1 MGRSAINL
9 TTEQNVL
16 SETLSLTWFPISK
29 MDLSKVLLLIFLC
42 TFGQLSAIAGT
53 EPELFYFADPDRLW
67 TKENIAE
74 RFRSAPDQ
82 FRQTDKA
89 INLGL
94 SKGRLWILIDQKEL
108 VNKNVVVF
116 ENAFLDQII
125 IHPLREGVFLSPV
138 STGDCF
144 PYHYR
149 SFNYI
154 YANSDIPEN
163 TDLLCIEVISKG
175 TMKVPVH
182 LYTFNEF
189 IQLIQNSAAF
199 HYLYFGI
206 IIVTCLLAF
215 GIYTWLRNSIFILYA
230 LSILGTACVSFL
242 YYGYFF
248 KYFWPDNPAMNQ
260 WGTLTLLLALF
271 NLLFIEKLLN
281 IRQYHKRLRWSFIV
295 YYAAYILIIITWT
308 ITNHPLLQIPFL
320 GVIAL
325 FPFLPILAG
334 ILLFRK
340 IDRKTNFFFLAGVS
354 AFFLSVLIYMGVIN
368 GLIGVNV
375 YTDNAFQIGSI
386 IEIFFFNLA
395 LIDRVKKLKRKQEEI
410 LVLQKKML
418 EKKVLQRTLE
428 LTRKNDLIEEKNKLL
443 ENQHERLEKKVKKR
457 TNELLRT
464 NKELND
470 RNFRLEQFANV
481 TAHNLRGPV
490 ATLLGLCSI
499 FNKEDYNDPLNITII
514 QNIQESAVKVDSIL
528 KDLSTLLDHHQNAN
542 SLYEEVY
549 FEAIFI
555 NVLSILKHEFEKSG
569 GTITTD
575 FHHAPSGYMVQV
587 YIKNIFF
594 NLISNGLKY
603 HKERVP
609 PAIEIRSYRSEEF
622 ICLEFRDHGIGIDL
636 LQYKEKIFQ
645 PYQRFHINLPGK
657 GLGLYT
663 CKTQIEN
670 MGGKIKVLSEVNK
683 GTCFTVFLPDI
694 HPDSN
699 ISDEQYLA
707 DDLSFKLSS

>member
-1 MGRSAINL
+1 MTDAYLISAMKLRRIL
-9 TTEQNVL
+9 IVL
-16 SETLSLTWFPISK
+16 IL
-29 MDLSKVLLLIFLC
+29 FLM
-42 TFGQLSAIAGT
+42 QRLPAWAGT
-53 EPELFYFADPDRLW
+53 QPELFYFADPDEKYSREQLV
-67 TKENIAE
+67 
-74 RFRSAPDQ
+74 RQ
-82 FRQTDKA
+82 FSMTPEEFHKTDKGV
-89 INLGL
+89 NLGL
-94 SKGRLWILIDQKEL
+94 MKGRLWILLEKKGFEDKSVI
-108 VNKNVVVF
+108 VF
-116 ENAFLDQII
+116 ENAFIDHIVV
-125 IHPLREGVFLSPV
+125 HPLQNGRFLPFAY
-138 STGDCF
+138 TGDRY
-144 PYHYR
+144 PYSRR
-149 SFNYI
+149 SFDYI
-154 YANSDIPEN
+154 FANLEIPDSTE
-163 TDLLCIEVISKG
+163 LVCIEVVTKG
-175 TMKVPVH
+175 SMKVPIH
-182 LYTFNEF
+182 LYSFQEF
-189 IQLIQNSAAF
+189 IQLIQNNTAF
-199 HYLYFGI
+199 HFLYFGI
-206 IIVTCLLAF
+206 MLITCLLSA
-215 GIYTWLRNSIFILYA
+215 GIYTWLRNPLFILYA
-230 LSILGTACVSFL
+230 LSILGTVCVSFL
-242 YYGYFF
+242 HYGYLF
-248 KYFWPDNPAMNQ
+248 KYVWPDLPELNQ
-260 WGTLTLLLALF
+260 WASLTLLCALF
-271 NLLFIEKLLN
+271 NLFFIESLLN
-281 IRQYHKRLRWSFIV
+281 IKQHSKGLHWLFRSYYVIYGVIVIGWS
-295 YYAAYILIIITWT
+295 L
-308 ITNHPLLQIPFL
+308 TNHPSLEIPFF
-320 GVIAL
+320 GIVTL
-325 FPFLPILAG
+325 FPFFPLLAG
-334 ILLFRK
+334 ILLYK
-340 IDRKTNFFFLAGVS
+340 KNDRKTSSYFFAGVF
-354 AFFLSVLIYMGVIN
+354 AFFLSVVVYMGVLN
-368 GLIGVNV
+368 GFVEVNV
-375 YTDNAFQIGSI
+375 FTDNVFQIGSI
-386 IEIFFFNLA
+386 FEIFFFNLA

-410 LVLQKKML
+410 LVLQKKRL

-499 FNKEDYNDPLNITII
+499 FNKEDYNDPLNVTII

-575 FHHAPSGYMVQV
+575 FHHAPSGYVVQV

-603 HKERVP
+603 HRERIP
-609 PAIEIRSYRSEEF
+609 PTIEIRSYRSEEF

-699 ISDEQYLA
+699 ISDEQYSA

>member
-1 MGRSAINL
+1 MNL
-9 TTEQNVL
+9 RK
-16 SETLSLTWFPISK
+16 I
-29 MDLSKVLLLIFLC
+29 LLVFFLC
-42 TFGQLSAIAGT
+42 FFGQLSIIAGT
-53 EPELFYFADPDRLW
+53 EAELFYLADPCRQW
-67 TKENIAE
+67 TKESIVE
-74 RFRSAPDQ
+74 RFRTDPNQ
-82 FRQTDKA
+82 FRQTDKPVN
-89 INLGL
+89 IGL
-94 SKGRLWILIDQKEL
+94 LKGRLWIVIDKDAL
-108 VNKNVVVF
+108 VDKDVVVF
-116 ENAFLDQII
+116 ENAFLDQLI
-125 IHPLREGVFLSPV
+125 IHPLKDSDFLSPV
-138 STGDCF
+138 STGDYY
-144 PYHYR
+144 PYHHR

-154 YANSDIPEN
+154 YANLKIPED
-163 TDLLCIEVISKG
+163 TDLLCIEVLNKG
-175 TMKVPVH
+175 TMKVPVN

-189 IQLIQNSAAF
+189 IQLIQNSTAF

-206 IIVTCLLAF
+206 IIVTSLLSI
-215 GIYTWLRNSIFILYA
+215 GIYTWLRNSIFIFYA
-230 LSILGTACVSFL
+230 LSILGTAGVSFL
-242 YYGYFF
+242 HYGYFF

-260 WGTLTLLLALF
+260 WSTLALLLALF
-271 NLLFIEKLLN
+271 NLVFIERLLN
-281 IRQYHKRLRWSFIV
+281 IKQHYSGLRWLFTL
-295 YYAAYILIIITWT
+295 YYAIYSLITISWT
-308 ITNHPLLQIPFL
+308 ITNHPALEIPFL
-320 GVIAL
+320 SIIVV

-340 IDRKTNFFFLAGVS
+340 IDQKTNFFFLAGVL
-354 AFFLSVLIYMGVIN
+354 AFFLSVLIYMGVVN
-368 GLIGVNV
+368 GLVEVNV

-395 LIDRVKKLKRKQEEI
+395 LIDRVKKLKRKQEET
-410 LVLQKKML
+410 LVVQKKIL

-499 FNKEDYNDPLNITII
+499 FNKEDYNDPLNVTII
-514 QNIQESAVKVDSIL
+514 QNIQESATKVDSIL

-542 SLYEEVY
+542 SFYEEVY

-555 NVLSILKHEFEKSG
+555 NVLSILKNEFEKSG

-575 FHHAPSGYMVQV
+575 FNNAPSGHVVQV

-603 HKERVP
+603 HKECVP
-609 PAIEIRSYRSEEF
+609 PAIEIRSYRSEDF

-670 MGGKIKVLSEVNK
+670 MGGKIKVLSEVNN

-694 HPDSN
+694 RLDN
-699 ISDEQYLA
+699 DLSDEQHST
-707 DDLSFKLSS
+707 DNLSLKISS

>member
-1 MGRSAINL
+1 
-9 TTEQNVL
+9 
-16 SETLSLTWFPISK
+16 
-29 MDLSKVLLLIFLC
+29 MDLRKILLIFFLC
-42 TFGQLSAIAGT
+42 FFGQLSILAGT
-53 EPELFYFADPDRLW
+53 EPALFYLADSDKQW
-67 TKENIAE
+67 TKENIVE
-74 RFRSAPDQ
+74 RFRSNPEL
-82 FRQTDKA
+82 FGWTDKA
-89 INLGL
+89 INMGL
-94 SKGRLWILIDQKEL
+94 LKGRLWIIIDKDAF
-108 VNKNVVVF
+108 VNKDIVVF

-125 IHPLREGVFLSPV
+125 IHPFKDGNFLSSV
-138 STGDCF
+138 STGDHY
-144 PYHYR
+144 PYHQR
-149 SFNYI
+149 SFNYAF
-154 YANSDIPEN
+154 ANLKIPEN
-163 TDLLCIEVISKG
+163 TDLLCIEVLNKG

-182 LYTFNEF
+182 LYSFNEF
-189 IQLIQNSAAF
+189 IQLIQNSTAF

-206 IIVTCLLAF
+206 IIVTSLLAV
-215 GIYTWLRNSIFILYA
+215 GIYTWLRNSIFLFYT

-242 YYGYFF
+242 HYGYFF
-248 KYFWPDNPAMNQ
+248 KYFWPGNPTMNQ
-260 WGTLTLLLALF
+260 WATLALLLALF
-271 NLLFIEKLLN
+271 NLVFIERLLN
-281 IRQYHKRLRWSFIV
+281 IKLLHKGVYRFFII
-295 YYAAYILIIITWT
+295 YYVMYSLIIITWT
-308 ITNHPLLQIPFL
+308 FTNHPALEIPFL
-320 GVIAL
+320 GIIAL
-325 FPFLPILAG
+325 FPFLPIVAS
-334 ILLFRK
+334 ILLFHK
-340 IDRKTNFFFLAGVS
+340 IDRKTNSFFLSGVL
-354 AFFLSVLIYMGVIN
+354 AFFLSVLVYMGVVN
-368 GLIGVNV
+368 GLVEVNV

-395 LIDRVKKLKRKQEEI
+395 LIDRVKKLKRKQEEA
-410 LVLQKKML
+410 LVLQKKIL

-443 ENQHERLEKKVKKR
+443 ENQHDRLEKKVKKR

-499 FNKEDYNDPLNITII
+499 FNKEDYNDPLNVTII
-514 QNIQESAVKVDSIL
+514 QNIQESATKVDSIL

-575 FHHAPSGYMVQV
+575 FNHAPSAYVVQV

-603 HKERVP
+603 HKERIP
-609 PAIEIRSYRSEEF
+609 PAIEIRSYRSDEF

-670 MGGKIKVLSEVNK
+670 MGGKIKVHSEVNK
-683 GTCFTVFLPDI
+683 GTCFTVFLPDLRQG
-694 HPDSN
+694 DSL
-699 ISDEQYLA
+699 SDEQHQTE
-707 DDLSFKLSS
+707 DLSLKISS